1 MEDRS
6 IIDLFFRRD
15 RKAITEMSEKYGRRL
30 FRIASNILA
39 DGRDAEECV
48 NDTYL
53 KAWNSIPPNDP
64 ENLLCYA
71 AKIVRNL
78 SLNLHKKNNTAG
90 RGGGS
95 AEEAFDELAEC
106 LPDNEGVEDA
116 LDEKELAKI
125 INAFLDGLPKKT
137 RVIFVRKYWRLDSI
151 RTIASDLKISEGN
164 VKNTLFR
171 TRQRLKELL
180 TREGVNL

>member
-1 MEDRS
+1 MEDRN
-6 IIDLFFRRD
+6 IVDLFFLRD
-15 RKAITEMSEKYGRRL
+15 KRAITEMSEKYGRRL
-30 FRIASNILA
+30 LRIAANILG

-53 KAWNSIPPNDP
+53 KAWNNIPPNDP

-78 SLNLHKKNNTAG
+78 SLNLLKKNSTQK
-90 RGGGS
+90 RGGAS
-95 AEEAFDELAEC
+95 TEEAYDELSEC
-106 LPDNEGVEDA
+106 LPDSEDVEDK

-125 INAFLDGLPKKT
+125 INGFLGGLPKKS
-137 RVIFVRKYWRLDSI
+137 RVIFVRKYWKLDSI
-151 RTIASDLKISEGN
+151 RDIAADLKISEGN

-171 TRQRLKELL
+171 TRRKLKELL
-180 TREGVNL
+180 TQEGISI

>member
-1 MEDRS
+1 MEDRN

-15 RKAITEMSEKYGRRL
+15 RKAITEMSEKYGKRL
-30 FRIASNILA
+30 MRIASNILG

-53 KAWNSIPPNDP
+53 NTWNSIPPNDP
-64 ENLLCYA
+64 ENLLCYS

-78 SLNLHKKNNTAG
+78 AINILRKNSTQK

-95 AEEAFDELAEC
+95 VEEAYDELSEC
-106 LPDNEGVEDA
+106 LPDFNMVEDR
-116 LDEKELAKI
+116 LEEKELSKI
-125 INAFLDGLPKKT
+125 INVFLGGLTKKS
-137 RVIFVRKYWRLDSI
+137 RIIFVRKYWRMDSI
-151 RTIASDLKISEGN
+151 KTIATDLRISEGN

-171 TRQRLKELL
+171 TRQKLKELL
-180 TREGVNL
+180 LEEGISI

>member
-1 MEDRS
+1 MEDRN

-15 RKAITEMSEKYGRRL
+15 RKAITEMSEKYGKRL
-30 FRIASNILA
+30 MRIASNILG

-53 KAWNSIPPNDP
+53 NTWNSIPPNDP
-64 ENLLCYA
+64 ENLLCYS

-78 SLNLHKKNNTAG
+78 AINILKKNTACK

-95 AEEAFDELAEC
+95 VEEAYDELAEC
-106 LPDNEGVEDA
+106 LPYLNTVEDR
-116 LDEKELAKI
+116 LDEKELSKI
-125 INAFLDGLPKKT
+125 INAFLGGLPKKS
-137 RVIFVRKYWRLDSI
+137 RIIFVRKYWRMDSI
-151 RTIASDLKISEGN
+151 KAIAANLRISEGN

-171 TRQRLKELL
+171 TRQKLKELL
-180 TREGVNL
+180 SEEGISI

>member
-1 MEDRS
+1 MEDRN
-6 IIDLFFRRD
+6 IVDLFFQRD
-15 RKAITEMSEKYGRRL
+15 KRAITELSAKYGRRL
-30 FRIASNILA
+30 LRVAANILG

-53 KAWNSIPPNDP
+53 KVWNSVPPNDP
-64 ENLLCYA
+64 ENLLCYS

-78 SLNLHKKNNTAG
+78 AINILRNNNTQK

-95 AEEAFDELAEC
+95 IEEAYDELSEC
-106 LPDNEGVEDA
+106 LPDIDLVEDK

-125 INAFLDGLPKKT
+125 INNFLGGLPKKT

-151 RTIASDLKISEGN
+151 KDIAKDFNISEGN

-171 TRQRLKELL
+171 TRQKLKELL
-180 TREGVNL
+180 SEEGISI